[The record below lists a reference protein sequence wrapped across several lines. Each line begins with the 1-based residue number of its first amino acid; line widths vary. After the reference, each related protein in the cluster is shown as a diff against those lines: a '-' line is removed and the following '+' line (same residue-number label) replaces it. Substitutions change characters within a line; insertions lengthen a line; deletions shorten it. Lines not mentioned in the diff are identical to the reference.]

1 MCYMLFIGQN
11 LILLMKINFFN
22 LVYNDGYISNMYYV
36 CYNIELCGIMLLI
49 FDFELQIVF
58 YGIDRSIDFIIVFSD
73 FIY

>member
-11 LILLMKINFFN
+11 MILLMKINFFN
-22 LVYNDGYISNMYYV
+22 LVYDDGYISNMYYV

>member
-11 LILLMKINFFN
+11 MILLMKINFFN
-22 LVYNDGYISNMYYV
+22 LVYNDGYINNMYYV
-36 CYNIELCGIMLLI
+36 CYNIELFGIVLLI
-49 FDFELQIVF
+49 FDFDLQVVF

>member
-22 LVYNDGYISNMYYV
+22 LVYNDGYIRNMYYV
-36 CYNIELCGIMLLI
+36 CYNIELFGIVLLI
-49 FDFELQIVF
+49 FDFDLQVVF

>member
-11 LILLMKINFFN
+11 MILLMKINFFN

-36 CYNIELCGIMLLI
+36 CYNIELFGIVLLI
-49 FDFELQIVF
+49 FDFDLQVVF

>member
-49 FDFELQIVF
+49 FDFELQVVF